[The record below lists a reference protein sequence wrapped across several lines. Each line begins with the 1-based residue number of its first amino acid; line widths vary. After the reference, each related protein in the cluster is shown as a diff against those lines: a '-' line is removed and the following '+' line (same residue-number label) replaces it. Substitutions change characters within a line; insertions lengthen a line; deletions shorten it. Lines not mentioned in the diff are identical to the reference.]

1 MHIDSYQFGEMIIDG
16 KSYTSDLIIF
26 PEAIK
31 SNWWRKEGH
40 LLQIEDLAGVVK
52 AKPEV
57 VVIGQ
62 GASGFMMVPVETKRY
77 LERHR
82 IKIIA
87 QHTAAAYQTY
97 NKLSLRMR
105 VVGLFHLT
113 C

>member
-1 MHIDSYQFGEMIIDG
+1 MHIDSYQFGEMIIEG
-16 KSYTSDLIIF
+16 KGHTSDLIIL

-40 LLQIEDLAGVVK
+40 LLQIEDLTIVVK

-62 GASGFMMVPVETKRY
+62 GASGFMTVPVETKRY
-77 LERHR
+77 LEKYR
-82 IKIIA
+82 IKVIA
-87 QHTAAAYQTY
+87 QHTAEAYQTY
-97 NKLSLRMR
+97 NKLSPKMR